1 MEVRNNKTTYEYIC
15 FDIWWQL
22 CNDIFYVRY
31 LMKNLH
37 HIYEIKMLNAKKTRT
52 DIRHHHHGY
61 LCYHGPFDYTIYL
74 HTTAYVEH
82 LSAPNRYW

>member
-1 MEVRNNKTTYEYIC
+1 
-15 FDIWWQL
+15 
-22 CNDIFYVRY
+22 
-31 LMKNLH
+31 MKNLH

-61 LCYHGPFDYTIYL
+61 LCYLDPFDYTIYL

-82 LSAPNRYW
+82 LSAPNRY